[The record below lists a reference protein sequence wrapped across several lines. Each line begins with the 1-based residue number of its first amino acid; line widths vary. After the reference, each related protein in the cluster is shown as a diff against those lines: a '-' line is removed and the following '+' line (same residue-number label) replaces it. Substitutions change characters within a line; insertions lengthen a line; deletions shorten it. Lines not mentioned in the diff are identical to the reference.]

1 MEKERDLIMNHRSS
15 SIAGINALKGFAILA
30 ITFFHLFPAQLTG
43 GWLGV
48 CLFFVLSGFL
58 LALSSERKA
67 ADGTYT
73 VRAFYKSRI
82 VRIYPSLLLVLILT
96 IGFCVFFA
104 PAVIKAIRPEFLSI
118 VFGYNNFWQIVQN
131 MDYFTRVLNASPFSH
146 MWFLSIL
153 LQFYMIWPL
162 LFGLYRLMRKRKG
175 WLFAVGTFFVLSV
188 VLLLTMPLC
197 YGRTGD
203 ITRCYY
209 GTDTRIGAL
218 VLGATGGFLV
228 RKLYDSKLSAKK
240 ETWRIMLF
248 VFFGIVLAFGI
259 AFFTLDGQNALAYWF
274 GIGFFTL
281 ASFVL
286 VVLCALPQS
295 PIGRLISNPVLNW
308 CGKNSLLL
316 FLWQYPVI
324 YLFSYFHLGSIL
336 LAPVWELFL
345 ILILTAGT
353 NRLLSRS
360 FRKKEWR
367 KRPVRLGA
375 GALTAILCMA
385 GIYGLAVS
393 EQSKMNDQQQ
403 LALRLK
409 ENEKSLQASHTASKE
424 SNNPSVPD
432 TKDYIGSGN
441 SRKVELEGV
450 VLVGDSV
457 MLSASDQI
465 MNVLPSATI
474 NAEVGRHLGQEQAPL
489 QEILD
494 DGAVHQTVVAGL
506 GTNGILYDFAI
517 EELIALIGEERS
529 IFFINAYCPTLEWEQ
544 SNNSYLTTL
553 PQKHAN
559 VTIIDWYSLAS
570 QHPEWFFSDSTH
582 PNEEGSK
589 AYAELIRSS
598 LKAVAD
604 KQ

>member
-82 VRIYPSLLLVLILT
+82 IRIYPSLLLVLILT

-162 LFGLYRLMRKRKG
+162 LFGLYRLTRKRKG

-336 LAPVWELFL
+336 LAPVWELLL
-345 ILILTAGT
+345 ILILTTGT

-367 KRPVRLGA
+367 KRPVCLGA

-385 GIYGLAVS
+385 GIYSLAVS

-432 TKDYIGSGN
+432 TKDYTGSGN

>member
-82 VRIYPSLLLVLILT
+82 IRIYPSLLLVLILT

-153 LQFYMIWPL
+153 LQFYMVWPL

-336 LAPVWELFL
+336 LAPVWELLL
-345 ILILTAGT
+345 ILILTTGT

-432 TKDYIGSGN
+432 TKDYTGSGN

-506 GTNGILYDFAI
+506 GTNGILYDFAV

>member
-1 MEKERDLIMNHRSS
+1 M
-15 SIAGINALKGFAILA
+15 
-30 ITFFHLFPAQLTG
+30 
-43 GWLGV
+43 
-48 CLFFVLSGFL
+48 
-58 LALSSERKA
+58 
-67 ADGTYT
+67 
-73 VRAFYKSRI
+73 
-82 VRIYPSLLLVLILT
+82 
-96 IGFCVFFA
+96 
-104 PAVIKAIRPEFLSI
+104 IKAIRPEFLSI
-118 VFGYNNFWQIVQN
+118 VFGYNNFWQIAQN

-153 LQFYMIWPL
+153 LQFYTIWPL

-228 RKLYDSKLSAKK
+228 RKMYDSKLSAKK

-336 LAPVWELFL
+336 LAPVWELLL
-345 ILILTAGT
+345 ILILTTGT

-409 ENEKSLQASHTASKE
+409 ENEKSLQASHTASRE

-432 TKDYIGSGN
+432 TKDYTGSGN

-553 PQKHAN
+553 PQKYAN

>member
-1 MEKERDLIMNHRSS
+1 MNHRSS

-58 LALSSERKA
+58 LALSSERKT

-118 VFGYNNFWQIVQN
+118 VFGYNNFWQIAQN

-188 VLLLTMPLC
+188 VLLLTMPLG

-228 RKLYDSKLSAKK
+228 RKMYDSKLSAKK

-336 LAPVWELFL
+336 LAPVWELLL
-345 ILILTAGT
+345 ILILTTGT

-409 ENEKSLQASHTASKE
+409 ENEKSLQASHTASRE

-432 TKDYIGSGN
+432 TKDYTGSGN
-441 SRKVELEGV
+441 ARKVELEGV

-494 DGAVHQTVVAGL
+494 DGTVHQTVVAGL
-506 GTNGILYDFAI
+506 GTNGILYDFAV

>member
-82 VRIYPSLLLVLILT
+82 IRIYPSLLLVLILT

-162 LFGLYRLMRKRKG
+162 LFGLYRLTRKRKG

-209 GTDTRIGAL
+209 GTDTRIEAL

-336 LAPVWELFL
+336 LAPVWELLL
-345 ILILTAGT
+345 ILILTTGT

-432 TKDYIGSGN
+432 TKDYTGSGN

-506 GTNGILYDFAI
+506 GTNGILYDFAV

-544 SNNSYLTTL
+544 DNNAYLTTL
-553 PQKHAN
+553 VQKHAN

-570 QHPEWFFSDSTH
+570 QHPE
-582 PNEEGSK
+582 
-589 AYAELIRSS
+589 
-598 LKAVAD
+598 
-604 KQ
+604 

>member
-1 MEKERDLIMNHRSS
+1 M
-15 SIAGINALKGFAILA
+15 
-30 ITFFHLFPAQLTG
+30 
-43 GWLGV
+43 
-48 CLFFVLSGFL
+48 
-58 LALSSERKA
+58 
-67 ADGTYT
+67 
-73 VRAFYKSRI
+73 
-82 VRIYPSLLLVLILT
+82 
-96 IGFCVFFA
+96 
-104 PAVIKAIRPEFLSI
+104 IKAIRPEFLSI

-162 LFGLYRLMRKRKG
+162 LFGLYRLTRKRKG

-336 LAPVWELFL
+336 LAPVWELLL
-345 ILILTAGT
+345 ILILTTGT

-432 TKDYIGSGN
+432 TKDYTGSGN

-494 DGAVHQTVVAGL
+494 NGSVHQTVVAGL

>member
-1 MEKERDLIMNHRSS
+1 M
-15 SIAGINALKGFAILA
+15 
-30 ITFFHLFPAQLTG
+30 
-43 GWLGV
+43 
-48 CLFFVLSGFL
+48 
-58 LALSSERKA
+58 
-67 ADGTYT
+67 
-73 VRAFYKSRI
+73 
-82 VRIYPSLLLVLILT
+82 
-96 IGFCVFFA
+96 
-104 PAVIKAIRPEFLSI
+104 IKAIRPEFLSI

-162 LFGLYRLMRKRKG
+162 LFGLYRLTRKRKG

-188 VLLLTMPLC
+188 VLLTMPLC

-336 LAPVWELFL
+336 LAPVWELLL
-345 ILILTAGT
+345 ILILTTGT

-432 TKDYIGSGN
+432 TKDYTGSGN

-494 DGAVHQTVVAGL
+494 NGSVHQTVVAGL

>member
-1 MEKERDLIMNHRSS
+1 MNHRSS

-82 VRIYPSLLLVLILT
+82 IRIYPSLLLVLILT

-162 LFGLYRLMRKRKG
+162 LFGLYRLTRKRKG

-209 GTDTRIGAL
+209 GTDTRIEAL

-336 LAPVWELFL
+336 LAPVWELLL
-345 ILILTAGT
+345 ILILTTGT

-432 TKDYIGSGN
+432 TKDYTGSGN

-506 GTNGILYDFAI
+506 GTNGILYDFAV

-544 SNNSYLTTL
+544 DNNAYLTTL
-553 PQKHAN
+553 VQKHAN

-570 QHPEWFFSDSTH
+570 QHPE
-582 PNEEGSK
+582 
-589 AYAELIRSS
+589 
-598 LKAVAD
+598 
-604 KQ
+604 

>member
-104 PAVIKAIRPEFLSI
+104 PAVIKAIRPEFFSI
-118 VFGYNNFWQIVQN
+118 VLGYNNFWQIVQN

-162 LFGLYRLMRKRKG
+162 LFGLYRLTRKRKG

-336 LAPVWELFL
+336 LAPVWELLL
-345 ILILTAGT
+345 ILILTTGT

-432 TKDYIGSGN
+432 TKDYTGSGN

-506 GTNGILYDFAI
+506 GTNGILYDFAV

>member
-1 MEKERDLIMNHRSS
+1 M
-15 SIAGINALKGFAILA
+15 
-30 ITFFHLFPAQLTG
+30 
-43 GWLGV
+43 
-48 CLFFVLSGFL
+48 
-58 LALSSERKA
+58 
-67 ADGTYT
+67 
-73 VRAFYKSRI
+73 
-82 VRIYPSLLLVLILT
+82 
-96 IGFCVFFA
+96 
-104 PAVIKAIRPEFLSI
+104 IKAIRPEFLSI

-162 LFGLYRLMRKRKG
+162 LFGLYRLTRKRKG

-209 GTDTRIGAL
+209 GTDTRIEAL

-336 LAPVWELFL
+336 LAPV
-345 ILILTAGT
+345 
-353 NRLLSRS
+353 
-360 FRKKEWR
+360 
-367 KRPVRLGA
+367 
-375 GALTAILCMA
+375 
-385 GIYGLAVS
+385 
-393 EQSKMNDQQQ
+393 
-403 LALRLK
+403 
-409 ENEKSLQASHTASKE
+409 
-424 SNNPSVPD
+424 
-432 TKDYIGSGN
+432 
-441 SRKVELEGV
+441 
-450 VLVGDSV
+450 GD
-457 MLSASDQI
+457 
-465 MNVLPSATI
+465 
-474 NAEVGRHLGQEQAPL
+474 
-489 QEILD
+489 
-494 DGAVHQTVVAGL
+494 
-506 GTNGILYDFAI
+506 
-517 EELIALIGEERS
+517 
-529 IFFINAYCPTLEWEQ
+529 
-544 SNNSYLTTL
+544 
-553 PQKHAN
+553 
-559 VTIIDWYSLAS
+559 
-570 QHPEWFFSDSTH
+570 FFS
-582 PNEEGSK
+582 
-589 AYAELIRSS
+589 Y
-598 LKAVAD
+598 
-604 KQ
+604 

>member
-1 MEKERDLIMNHRSS
+1 M
-15 SIAGINALKGFAILA
+15 
-30 ITFFHLFPAQLTG
+30 
-43 GWLGV
+43 
-48 CLFFVLSGFL
+48 
-58 LALSSERKA
+58 
-67 ADGTYT
+67 
-73 VRAFYKSRI
+73 
-82 VRIYPSLLLVLILT
+82 
-96 IGFCVFFA
+96 
-104 PAVIKAIRPEFLSI
+104 IKAIRPEFLSI

-162 LFGLYRLMRKRKG
+162 LFGLYRLTRKRKG

-228 RKLYDSKLSAKK
+228 RKLYDSKLSVKK

-286 VVLCALPQS
+286 VVLCTLPQS

-336 LAPVWELFL
+336 LAPVWELLL
-345 ILILTAGT
+345 ILILTTGT

-432 TKDYIGSGN
+432 TKDYTGSGN

-506 GTNGILYDFAI
+506 GTNGILYDFAV

-559 VTIIDWYSLAS
+559 VTIIDWYSLAC

>member
-1 MEKERDLIMNHRSS
+1 
-15 SIAGINALKGFAILA
+15 
-30 ITFFHLFPAQLTG
+30 
-43 GWLGV
+43 
-48 CLFFVLSGFL
+48 
-58 LALSSERKA
+58 
-67 ADGTYT
+67 
-73 VRAFYKSRI
+73 
-82 VRIYPSLLLVLILT
+82 
-96 IGFCVFFA
+96 
-104 PAVIKAIRPEFLSI
+104 
-118 VFGYNNFWQIVQN
+118 
-131 MDYFTRVLNASPFSH
+131 
-146 MWFLSIL
+146 
-153 LQFYMIWPL
+153 
-162 LFGLYRLMRKRKG
+162 
-175 WLFAVGTFFVLSV
+175 
-188 VLLLTMPLC
+188 
-197 YGRTGD
+197 
-203 ITRCYY
+203 
-209 GTDTRIGAL
+209 
-218 VLGATGGFLV
+218 
-228 RKLYDSKLSAKK
+228 
-240 ETWRIMLF
+240 MLF

-336 LAPVWELFL
+336 LAPVGELLL
-345 ILILTAGT
+345 ILILTTGT

-385 GIYGLAVS
+385 GIYSLAVS

-403 LALRLK
+403 LALRLE

-424 SNNPSVPD
+424 SNNLSVPD
-432 TKDYIGSGN
+432 TKDYTGSGN

-450 VLVGDSV
+450 VLMGDSV

-474 NAEVGRHLGQEQAPL
+474 NAK
-489 QEILD
+489 
-494 DGAVHQTVVAGL
+494 VVAGL
-506 GTNGILYDFAI
+506 GTNGILYDFAV

-544 SNNSYLTTL
+544 DNNAYLTTL
-553 PQKHAN
+553 VQKHAN

-598 LKAVAD
+598 LKVVAD

>member
-82 VRIYPSLLLVLILT
+82 IRIYPSLLLVLILT

-162 LFGLYRLMRKRKG
+162 LFGLYRLTRKRKG

-209 GTDTRIGAL
+209 GTDTRIEAL

-228 RKLYDSKLSAKK
+228 RKLYDSELSAKK

-336 LAPVWELFL
+336 LAPVWELLL
-345 ILILTAGT
+345 ILILTTGT

-424 SNNPSVPD
+424 SNNPSIPD
-432 TKDYIGSGN
+432 TKDYTGSGN

-506 GTNGILYDFAI
+506 GTNGILYDFAV

-544 SNNSYLTTL
+544 DNNAYLTTL
-553 PQKHAN
+553 VQKHAN

-570 QHPEWFFSDSTH
+570 QHPE
-582 PNEEGSK
+582 
-589 AYAELIRSS
+589 
-598 LKAVAD
+598 
-604 KQ
+604 